1 MTAVPTVLAVDD
13 EQSIL
18 RLLEITLRAQGFH
31 VVCTKTGAEALV
43 QAATARPDIVVLD
56 LGLPDAEGID
66 VLRRIREWS
75 AIPVII
81 LSARSSEQEI
91 VRCLDAGADDYLV
104 KPFRTAELAARVRA
118 ALRRPSPSAQSST
131 LSFGSV
137 TIDFSGHRV
146 EKNSEVVHLT
156 AIEYAVF
163 SLMAQNAGRIL
174 THGQILQKVWG
185 PTFAEET
192 QYLRVYIAQLR
203 KKLEE
208 DPANPRLLVTETGI
222 GYRLNENPAQLR

>member
-1 MTAVPTVLAVDD
+1 MPTVLAVDD
-13 EQSIL
+13 EHSIL
-18 RLLEITLRAQGFH
+18 RLLEITLRSQGFT
-31 VVCTKTGAEALV
+31 VVSARTGADALA
-43 QAATARPDIVVLD
+43 QAATARPDLVLLD

-75 AIPVII
+75 TMPVII
-81 LSARSSEQEI
+81 VSARRSEEEI

-118 ALRRPSPSAQSST
+118 ALRHGSSPGQSST
-131 LSFGSV
+131 MSFGRV
-137 TIDFSGHRV
+137 KIDFSGRTV
-146 EKNSEVVHLT
+146 ERDGKDVHLT

-163 SLMAQNAGRIL
+163 SLLAQNAGKVL

-192 QYLRVYIAQLR
+192 QYLRVYVAQLR
-203 KKLEE
+203 RKLEE

-222 GYRLNENPAQLR
+222 GYRLMENPD

>member
-1 MTAVPTVLAVDD
+1 MTAMPTVLIVDD
-13 EQSIL
+13 EPAIL
-18 RLLEITLRAQGFH
+18 RLLEITLRSQGYT
-31 VVCTKTGAEALV
+31 VIAAKNGADALA
-43 QAATARPDIVVLD
+43 QAATARPDLVVLD

-75 AIPVII
+75 SVPVII
-81 LSARSSEQEI
+81 LSARSGEEEI

-104 KPFRTAELAARVRA
+104 KPFRAAELAARVRA
-118 ALRRPSPSAQSST
+118 ALRNASTVGQSSS
-131 LSFGSV
+131 LSFGAV
-137 TIDFSGHRV
+137 KIDLAGRRV
-146 EKNSEVVHLT
+146 ERNGEDVHLT

-163 SLMAQNAGRIL
+163 SLLAQNAGRIL

-185 PTFAEET
+185 PTFGEET

-208 DPANPRLLVTETGI
+208 DPTNPQLIVTETGI
-222 GYRLNENPAQLR
+222 GYRLKES

>member
-1 MTAVPTVLAVDD
+1 MPTVLAVDD
-13 EQSIL
+13 EHSIL
-18 RLLEITLRAQGFH
+18 RLLEITLRSQGFT
-31 VVCTKTGAEALV
+31 VVSAKTGADALV
-43 QAATARPDIVVLD
+43 QAATARPDLVLLD

-75 AIPVII
+75 SVPVII
-81 LSARSSEQEI
+81 VSARRSEEEI
-91 VRCLDAGADDYLV
+91 VQCLDAGADDYLV

-118 ALRRPSPSAQSST
+118 ALRHGVAPGQSST
-131 LSFGSV
+131 MSFGRV
-137 TIDFSGHRV
+137 KIDISGRTV
-146 EKNSEVVHLT
+146 ERDGKDVHLT

-163 SLMAQNAGRIL
+163 SLLAQNAGKVL

-203 KKLEE
+203 RKLEE

-222 GYRLNENPAQLR
+222 GYRLIENPD